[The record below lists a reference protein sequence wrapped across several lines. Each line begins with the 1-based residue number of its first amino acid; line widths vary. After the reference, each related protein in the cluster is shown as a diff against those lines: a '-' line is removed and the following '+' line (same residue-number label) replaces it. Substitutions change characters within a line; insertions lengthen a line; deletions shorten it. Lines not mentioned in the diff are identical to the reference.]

1 MGYNG
6 QQIEM
11 KKVMIAIVSTLF
23 AFNVANAQCD
33 GKTCKINGGEATVMV
48 NDLSLDQSNNTLV
61 LRVSNDGP
69 SANFKLKVTLN
80 VDKEYNKGMGA
91 KTEEVT
97 VYFNE
102 MAYGSQTSRFEKSFV
117 PNRNSDYDVTH
128 IEIKQCEF
136 QEGTICR

>member
-1 MGYNG
+1 
-6 QQIEM
+6 M

-23 AFNVANAQCD
+23 AFNVASAQCD

-48 NDLSLDQSNNTLV
+48 NDLSLVQSNNTLV

-69 SANFKLKVTLN
+69 SANIKLKVTLK
-80 VDKEYNKGMGA
+80 VKKEFNRGIGT

-117 PNRNSDYDVTH
+117 SNRDPDYHVTS

-136 QEGTICR
+136 LEGTICK